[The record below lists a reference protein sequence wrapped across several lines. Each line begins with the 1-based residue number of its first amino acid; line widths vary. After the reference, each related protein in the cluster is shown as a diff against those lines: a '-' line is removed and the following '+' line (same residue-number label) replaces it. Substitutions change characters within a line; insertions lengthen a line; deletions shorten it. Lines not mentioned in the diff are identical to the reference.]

1 MNDFILTST
10 PPNSFIYKLIK
21 NIKQTWIK
29 FILFCLI
36 SVGYYLELHIAISYT
51 KWVYHFFTQ
60 LTSVVIMHTKKYDKT

>member
-36 SVGYYLELHIAISYT
+36 SVGYYLELHIAIT
-51 KWVYHFFTQ
+51 LNECIIF
-60 LTSVVIMHTKKYDKT
+60 LPN